1 MMVEQFIDRLEQQG
15 LLDKETLADLRRKVA
30 RAKGKKI
37 TPEALAKYLVDR
49 GHLTRFQAIKLVGDV
64 SAVPDS
70 GPVKIVKPKADE
82 KAHPD
87 EFQLLP
93 DDLVGPMRE
102 TLELPTGPAPD
113 AKSQARNELDELTAI
128 DDDILSP
135 KPNAAPVAKPADTP
149 VDTPVEPKPQKAKA
163 APVAKPAPRK
173 PEPAPAPPPAP
184 VKGPEPPPPVAP
196 PADDLLSDL
205 ETTGRSAA
213 GGSAAKP
220 PLQRKLHKASEWDS
234 VLLLVGGASLG
245 VLLVIGAFLY
255 MSLTRGA
262 AEDMI
267 GAAETAYGKESY
279 TEAIRLYDD
288 YLEAHPRHEKASRA
302 RVFREIAR
310 LRQVYRTP
318 DQGLKVAQEALPQIE
333 TEESFP
339 DAREELASILPQ
351 IARGF
356 VDAARVAKETAAQQA
371 LLAKAAEAM
380 KLVDNAN
387 YVTSEHRKTQQAS
400 IDAVVDGMA
409 RVQREIDRAENL
421 NRTLAAITAAVDS
434 GDTASAYRAREEL
447 LAKYPGLDN
456 DEQLLAAVLKISEKE
471 RERVQITADALQ
483 ATPDDSTPP
492 ALPQVL
498 LTHRMGQPLASVQ
511 GRVIYS
517 LAGGSVFA
525 LDAATGDVL
534 WRRFVGFDT
543 VSLPQP
549 IALNQPGADALVV
562 DQRKQQ
568 IMRLEART
576 GKMIW
581 SLGLNEPFT
590 SPVVVDGRIY
600 VSARSGKIYLLDAA
614 TGKADRQVVI
624 PQPLEV
630 ATGVGV
636 GRPQLYQ
643 VAEQDNLYVLST
655 ETQACQEAFY
665 VGHRRGTVNVPPVMA
680 LGFLFVAENAGADYS
695 FLHILRTDEQG
706 LHLKSAQP
714 KIRLKGQVLVP
725 PIVSKDK
732 VLVVTDRREID
743 LFEVTLNS
751 EGTEPVTLVVQQ
763 TATSEAPIISYSL
776 MDSGYMWV
784 ANNRLA
790 KFQVQ
795 NSAGKIP
802 SEWVLDEGDV
812 YLSPL
817 QLLGDVVVHTRRRQN
832 APGVTVA
839 AVRASEQL
847 PVWQTEIAV
856 PARSIFVQGDKVDAV
871 TARGRC
877 FNVAP
882 QDNERSIVS
891 AATASAANDER
902 IVLSLTEAANVG
914 NGEWSFGVAPAF
926 SQVVFYRGAHADGPL
941 RLATLAIPIGD
952 AMLPPVPFSGGLVA
966 PLKDGTVTCMDPVSG
981 GPKLQPFHPS
991 VPTGKT
997 TQWNPPTV
1005 LDGGQEFII
1014 TSSRG
1019 LTYRVGLK
1027 DRTQLAELGS
1037 RALES
1042 EVVGP
1047 LASTGAACYL
1057 TLRNVDAD
1065 TVTGLA
1071 TATLATAKQWPLK
1084 GRLQWGPIRVGEQ
1097 VWVAT
1102 ESELLSFDG
1111 APQQQWQV
1119 PLEHAPPVGQ
1129 PLVSSN
1135 AVWVATVDGFLL
1147 RIDPATGAVS
1157 STLDVGEPLAGGP
1170 VAFGE
1175 RMLVAARSG
1184 AVLVITP
1191 PGA

>member
-1 MMVEQFIDRLEQQG
+1 MKVEQFIDRLEQQG
-15 LLDKETLADLRRKVA
+15 LLDKETLADLRRKVE

-49 GHLTRFQAIKLVGDV
+49 GHLTRFQAIKLVGDI
-64 SAVPDS
+64 SALPDS
-70 GPVKIVKPKADE
+70 GPVKIVKSKVDDKAS
-82 KAHPD
+82 PD
-87 EFQLLP
+87 DLQLLP

-102 TLELPTGPAPD
+102 TLELPTGPAQD
-113 AKSQARNELDELTAI
+113 AKSQAKNELDELTAI

-135 KPNAAPVAKPADTP
+135 KLTSAPVAKP
-149 VDTPVEPKPQKAKA
+149 VET
-163 APVAKPAPRK
+163 PVAKPVAKPVEQPSKKPKSAPAAKPAARK

-184 VKGPEPPPPVAP
+184 VKGPEPPPPVP
-196 PADDLLSDL
+196 QPADDLLSDL
-205 ETTGRSAA
+205 ESTGRSSGT
-213 GGSAAKP
+213 GGGTKP

-234 VLLLVGGASLG
+234 ILLLVGGVSLG

-255 MSLTRGA
+255 LSLTRGD

-356 VDAARVAKETAAQQA
+356 VDAARVAKETSAQEA
-371 LLAKAAEAM
+371 LLARSAESM
-380 KLVDNAN
+380 KLVDNPN

-400 IDAVVDGMA
+400 IDAIVDGMA
-409 RVQREIDRAENL
+409 RVQREIDRATNL
-421 NRTLAAITAAVDS
+421 NQTLATITAAVDS
-434 GDTASAYRAREEL
+434 GDTTSAYRAREEL

-471 RERVQITADALQ
+471 RERVQLTNENLRAVTEDP
-483 ATPDDSTPP
+483 TPST
-492 ALPQVL
+492 LPQVL

-511 GRVIYS
+511 GRVIYT

-534 WRRFVGFDT
+534 WRRFVGYET
-543 VSLPQP
+543 VLLPQP
-549 IALNQPGADALVV
+549 VALNQPGADALAV

-576 GKMIW
+576 GKLIW
-581 SLGLNEPFT
+581 SLGVNEPFAA
-590 SPVVVDGRIY
+590 PVVVDGRIY
-600 VSARSGKIYLLDAA
+600 LSARSGKIYLVDAA
-614 TGKADRQVVI
+614 SGNADRQVVI
-624 PQPLEV
+624 PQPLEI
-630 ATGVGV
+630 ATGVAV

-655 ETQACQEAFY
+655 ETQECREAFY
-665 VGHRRGTVNVPPVMA
+665 IGHRRGTVSVPPVMA

-725 PIVSKDK
+725 PIVAKDK

-743 LFEVTLNS
+743 LYEVTLNS
-751 EGTEPVTLVVQQ
+751 EATEPVTLVVQQ

-817 QLLGDVVVHTRRRQN
+817 QLLGDVLVHTRRRQE
-832 APGVTVA
+832 APGVTIA
-839 AVRASEQL
+839 AVRANEQN

-856 PARSIFVQGDKVDAV
+856 PTRSMFVQ
-871 TARGRC
+871 
-877 FNVAP
+877 
-882 QDNERSIVS
+882 
-891 AATASAANDER
+891 
-902 IVLSLTEAANVG
+902 
-914 NGEWSFGVAPAF
+914 
-926 SQVVFYRGAHADGPL
+926 
-941 RLATLAIPIGD
+941 
-952 AMLPPVPFSGGLVA
+952 
-966 PLKDGTVTCMDPVSG
+966 
-981 GPKLQPFHPS
+981 
-991 VPTGKT
+991 
-997 TQWNPPTV
+997 
-1005 LDGGQEFII
+1005 
-1014 TSSRG
+1014 
-1019 LTYRVGLK
+1019 
-1027 DRTQLAELGS
+1027 
-1037 RALES
+1037 
-1042 EVVGP
+1042 
-1047 LASTGAACYL
+1047 
-1057 TLRNVDAD
+1057 
-1065 TVTGLA
+1065 
-1071 TATLATAKQWPLK
+1071 
-1084 GRLQWGPIRVGEQ
+1084 
-1097 VWVAT
+1097 
-1102 ESELLSFDG
+1102 
-1111 APQQQWQV
+1111 
-1119 PLEHAPPVGQ
+1119 
-1129 PLVSSN
+1129 
-1135 AVWVATVDGFLL
+1135 
-1147 RIDPATGAVS
+1147 
-1157 STLDVGEPLAGGP
+1157 
-1170 VAFGE
+1170 
-1175 RMLVAARSG
+1175 
-1184 AVLVITP
+1184 
-1191 PGA
+1191 